1 MKKRIIFLF
10 ISVYL
15 LTGCHNDTISKHTAS
30 LVNSQEYDFELLR
43 DSLGLDS
50 CCVFVKECSPLYM
63 DSNPY
68 GFDESSRIKT
78 IFYQV
83 FPPRYDYWDEPDTI
97 IWAVKR
103 NNNIIF
109 WGRNEAN
116 SPASKLIE
124 WTINNR
130 TKI

>member
-1 MKKRIIFLF
+1 M
-10 ISVYL
+10 SVL
-15 LTGCHNDTISKHTAS
+15 LLMGCHNRADLNNNASQANSKD
-30 LVNSQEYDFELLR
+30 YDFELLR
-43 DSLGLDS
+43 DTLKLNPE
-50 CCVFVKECSPLYM
+50 CVFVKECSPLYS
-63 DSNPY
+63 DNNPY
-68 GFDESSRIKT
+68 GFDKNSRIKT